1 MMMIINDDTSDSHLL
16 GGRRG
21 GDGVQSILRTCFN
34 IFANAHGSK
43 SLDFSNA
50 LLSYVIA
57 KVFKEVRKTDCIRGD
72 ARCNRFCELVL
83 TFLQTV
89 MQANHWIAPMISLH
103 DSFQK

>member
-1 MMMIINDDTSDSHLL
+1 MMMIIIDDTNDSHLL

-34 IFANAHGSK
+34 IFANAHESK
-43 SLDFSNA
+43 SLDFSDA

-57 KVFKEVRKTDCIRGD
+57 KMLKEVRKTDCIGGD

-89 MQANHWIAPMISLH
+89 LQANRWITPMISMH